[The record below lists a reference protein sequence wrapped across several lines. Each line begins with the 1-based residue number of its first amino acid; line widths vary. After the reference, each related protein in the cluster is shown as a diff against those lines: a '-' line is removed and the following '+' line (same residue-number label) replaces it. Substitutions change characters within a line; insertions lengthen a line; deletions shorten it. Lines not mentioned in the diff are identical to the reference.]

1 MRKTT
6 FEKASRAIF
15 VALGVAVTACLVCL
29 VTLLM
34 GGIKPG
40 LFSPDDTVTTDPNAL
55 PSRLTNTPDYGQS
68 YINDVIFLGD
78 KTIGGITKYEL
89 LKGGTETRQVWVDE
103 KGTLTLDFGIANANV
118 IYPED
123 GTAISIAEAAARKK
137 PGYIVIT
144 VGLENGVA
152 YCSEEKFTEYYGKL
166 IDTIQDAVP
175 NTKIIL
181 QSVFPVTADAEKSLS
196 GITNRKIDTAN
207 GYIERLAEEMGVR
220 YLHTAEVLKN
230 KSGALDEKYA
240 SADGVTLNES
250 GYAAMLQYLRT
261 HGYKSIAKETDSV
274 ETNE

>member
-1 MRKTT
+1 M
-6 FEKASRAIF
+6 
-15 VALGVAVTACLVCL
+15 ALGVAITACLVCL
-29 VTLLM
+29 ITLLI
-34 GGIKPG
+34 GGAKPG
-40 LFSPDDTVTTDPNAL
+40 LFSPDDTAKADPNAL
-55 PSRLTNTPDYGQS
+55 SSRLTNTPDYGQS

-89 LKGGTETRQVWVDE
+89 LKGGTETKQVWVDE
-103 KGTLTLDFGIANANV
+103 KGTLTLDFGIANTNV

-152 YCSEEKFTEYYGKL
+152 YCSEEKFTEYYGRL
-166 IDTIQDAVP
+166 IDTIRDAVP

-181 QSVFPVTADAEKSLS
+181 QSVFPISNDAEKQLS
-196 GITNRKIDTAN
+196 GITNRKIDAAN
-207 GYIERLAEEMGVR
+207 GYIERLAEEKGVR
-220 YLHTAEVLKN
+220 YLHTAEILKN
-230 KSGALDEKYA
+230 KSGALDEKYD
-240 SADGVTLNES
+240 SGDGITLNEA
-250 GYAAMLQYLRT
+250 GYAAMLGYLRT